1 MIKTLF
7 SVLLNRWVLA
17 AVGLLLLGLVVWI
30 VGPLVAIGTWR
41 PLDSVT
47 ARLLALGA
55 IVALVLLRM
64 AWQAWRAKRGNET
77 VVKQLLAAP
86 PAEAQAAEPA
96 EVKLLRERF
105 EKALSTLRN
114 ARFASV
120 RGRWWQSTTMRLGRR
135 YLYEL
140 PWYILIGPPGSGK
153 TTALLNSGLRF
164 PLADNTPGGE
174 GPRGVSG
181 VGGTRNCDWW
191 FTDEAVMIDTA
202 GRYTTQDSDS
212 EADSQAWGGFLNL
225 LKKSRPRQPVNGVLV
240 TVSVPDLLTRSARDR
255 VVHANAVR
263 KRVQELHEQL
273 GQRFPIYVL
282 VTKCDL
288 LAGFMDY
295 LGDIDKEQRAS
306 PFGFTFKLDE
316 RQRSDTSVLAAEF
329 DALAQRLVDG
339 MIDRLQME
347 RDVTRRARIYGFP
360 QQFGALRQVLQEY
373 IDHVFSPSHF
383 EAHPMLRG
391 VYFISGTQEGT
402 PIDRMLGVLARTYR
416 LERAV
421 LPPNYATGKSFF
433 LERLLREVVFGES
446 ELGGTDL
453 KWERRRSRLAL
464 AGYAALGLVAVGL
477 LGVWGRSYVGNRQY
491 VDEVATRVA
500 GVRQLVQAT
509 PNRALPDL
517 LVLLPALRATR
528 ELATGSGTAVPW
540 SQGFGLYQ
548 GDRLDAAA
556 SQSYQRMLV
565 DAMLPRLALRVEEQ
579 LRDGNA
585 DRELQY
591 EALKAYVMLHDPERF
606 DAEGLKLYV
615 TADWDAHLPRSVS
628 TAQRAELDM
637 HLDALLAQGPAVSP
651 LAHDAALLQ
660 QVRGVLASVPLPQR
674 IYSRLKRLGVAE
686 GIAPFTIARAAGPS
700 AGLAFMRASGEPL
713 THGVP
718 GLYTYDGYHQG
729 FQRDLE
735 VTAAELVAEEGWV
748 LGLDDGV
755 RTEALRDAAAVGR
768 LLDDVRRL
776 YLEEYVAIWQR
787 FIADIRLLPTDN
799 LAKTVQMA
807 RVLSAPDTPL
817 RPLIQ
822 GLVRETSLT
831 ATDPKSVVEKAGDR
845 ARSALERSQ
854 RKLSVILQGNRPQSS
869 TLDGKRI
876 ESLVDDRFEGLR
888 QLVQAPDGKA
898 APIDGTVALIGEVYA
913 VLVAVDTAVRGG
925 NTPPPSSVN
934 DKARAEAGRLPEPV
948 RSLLQTLSTA
958 GVDGALKVTRQNLGE
973 LLNAEVGNF
982 CRQALSGRYPLV
994 RGSPRDATPQDF
1006 AEIFAPGGRMDT
1018 FFQKNLAGFVDTST
1032 RPWSFRDLG
1041 GASMGDPGTL
1051 TQFQRAAEIRDT
1063 FFHGAGRTPSLQ
1075 LQFKPV
1081 EMDATIT
1088 QFTLDVDGQ
1097 VVKYSHGPQLASTV
1111 QWPGPRG
1118 AASVRI
1124 SLLPRVA
1131 GQSDLTKEGPWSLF
1145 RLFDQARI
1153 RPSGA
1158 PERFQAT
1165 FDVDG
1170 RKATFEVTTSSV
1182 QNPFVLGQL
1191 GAFSCP
1197 GRL

>member
-1 MIKTLF
+1 MIKTIF
-7 SVLLNRWVLA
+7 AVLLNRWVLA
-17 AVGLLLLGLVVWI
+17 TLGLLLLGLVIWI

-47 ARLLALGA
+47 ARLLVLGA
-55 IVALVLLRM
+55 IALLVLLRM
-64 AWQAWRAKRGNET
+64 AWQAWRAKRGNEA

-86 PAEAQAAEPA
+86 PASAGTSEPA

-105 EKALSTLRN
+105 ENALSTLRN

-120 RGRWWQSTTMRLGRR
+120 RGRWWQSTTMRLGKR

-164 PLADNTPGGE
+164 PLADNAPDGE

-191 FTDEAVMIDTA
+191 FTDEAVLIDTA

-240 TVSVPDLLTRSARDR
+240 TVSVTDLLTRTARDR

-295 LGDIDKEQRAS
+295 LGDIDKEQRSS

-316 RQRSDTSVLAAEF
+316 RQRSDTSVLQAEF

-339 MIDRLQME
+339 MIDRLQLE
-347 RDVTRRARIYGFP
+347 RDVARRARIYGFP

-373 IDHVFSPSHF
+373 IEHVFSPSHF

-391 VYFISGTQEGT
+391 VYFVSGTQEGT
-402 PIDRMLGVLARTYR
+402 PIDRMLGVLARSYR

-433 LERLLREVVFGES
+433 LERLLREVIFGES

-453 KWERRRSRLAL
+453 KWERRRGRLAL
-464 AGYAALGLVAVGL
+464 AGYAALGLVAVVL
-477 LGVWGRSYVGNRQY
+477 LGVWGRSYVANRQY
-491 VDEVATRVA
+491 VDDVATRVA
-500 GVRQLVQAT
+500 DVRRLVQAT

-528 ELATGSGTAVPW
+528 DLATGGGPVPW
-540 SQGFGLYQ
+540 SQGSGLYQ

-556 SQSYQRMLV
+556 SLSYQRMLV

-579 LRDGNA
+579 LRSGGA
-585 DRELQY
+585 DPELQY

-606 DAEGLKLYV
+606 DARGLKLYV
-615 TADWDAHLPRSVS
+615 TADWDANLPRSVS

-637 HLDALLAQGPAVSP
+637 HLEALLAQGPAVSP
-651 LAHDAALLQ
+651 LAQDTALLQ
-660 QVRGVLASVPLPQR
+660 QVRGVLAGVPLPQR

-686 GIAPFTIARAAGPS
+686 DIAPFTIARAAGPS
-700 AGLAFMRASGEPL
+700 AGLAFRRASGEPL
-713 THGVP
+713 THGVA
-718 GLYTYDGYHQG
+718 GLYTYDGYHHG
-729 FQRDLE
+729 FQRELDA
-735 VTAAELVAEEGWV
+735 TAAQLVAEEGWV
-748 LGLDDGV
+748 LGIIDGV
-755 RTEALRDAAAVGR
+755 RIEALRDPAAAGR

-776 YLEEYVAIWQR
+776 YLEDYAAVWQR

-817 RPLIQ
+817 RPLVQ

-831 ATDPKSVVEKAGDR
+831 ATDPKSAVEKAGDR
-845 ARSALERSQ
+845 ARNALERSQ
-854 RKLSVILQGNRPQSS
+854 RQLSVILGNRQPSS
-869 TLDGKRI
+869 ALDGKRI

-888 QLVQAPDGKA
+888 QMVQGPEGKP

-925 NTPPPSSVN
+925 NAPPPSTVN
-934 DKARAEAGRLPEPV
+934 DRARAEAGRLPEPL
-948 RSLLQTLSTA
+948 RGLLQTLSTA

-973 LLNAEVGNF
+973 QLNAEIGNF
-982 CRQALSGRYPLV
+982 CRQALAGRYPLV

-1006 AEIFAPGGRMDT
+1006 SEIFAPGARMDT

-1032 RPWSFRDLG
+1032 RPWSFRDQG

-1063 FFHGAGRTPSLQ
+1063 FFHGAGRTPSLT

-1097 VVKYSHGPQLASTV
+1097 VVKYAHGPQLASTV

-1118 AASVRI
+1118 GGSVRI

-1131 GQSDLTKEGPWSLF
+1131 GQADLTKEGPWSLF

-1182 QNPFVLGQL
+1182 QNPFVQGQL
-1191 GAFSCP
+1191 GSFVCP

>member
-1 MIKTLF
+1 MIKKF
-7 SVLLNRWVLA
+7 FAVLLNRWVLA
-17 AVGLLLLGLVVWI
+17 VLGLLLLGLVIWI

-41 PLDSVT
+41 PLDSAT
-47 ARLLALGA
+47 ARLLALAA
-55 IVALVLLRM
+55 IGGLVLLRM
-64 AWQAWRAKRGNET
+64 AWQAWRAKRGNDT
-77 VVKQLLAAP
+77 VVQQLVAAP
-86 PAEAQAAEPA
+86 PAEAQATEPA
-96 EVKLLRERF
+96 EVKLLRKRF
-105 EKALSTLRN
+105 ETSLATLRN

-120 RGRWWQSTTMRLGRR
+120 RGRWWQSTTMRLGKR

-164 PLADNTPGGE
+164 PLADNAPGGD

-191 FTDEAVMIDTA
+191 FTDEAVLIDTA

-225 LKKSRPRQPVNGVLV
+225 LKRSRPRQPVNGVLV
-240 TVSVPDLLTRSARDR
+240 TVSVTDLLTRSARDR

-273 GQRFPIYVL
+273 GLRFPIYVL

-316 RQRSDTSVLAAEF
+316 RQRSDTSVLQAEF
-329 DALAQRLVDG
+329 DALTQRLVDG
-339 MIDRLQME
+339 MIDRLQQE
-347 RDVTRRARIYGFP
+347 RDVNRRARIYGFP
-360 QQFGALRQVLQEY
+360 QQFGSLRQVLQEY
-373 IDHVFSPSHF
+373 IEHVFSPSHF

-433 LERLLREVVFGES
+433 LERLLRDVVFGEA

-453 KWERRRSRLAL
+453 KWERRRHRLAL
-464 AGYAALGLVAVGL
+464 AGYAALGLGAVLL
-477 LGVWGRSYVGNRQY
+477 LGLWGRSYLGNRHY
-491 VDEVATRVA
+491 VDDVAGRVA
-500 GVRQLVQAT
+500 EVRKLVQAT

-528 ELATGSGTAVPW
+528 DLATGGSERSVPW

-548 GDRLDAAA
+548 GDRLNAAA

-579 LRDGNA
+579 LRDGGA
-585 DRELQY
+585 DPELQY

-606 DAEGLKLYV
+606 DAQGLKLYV
-615 TADWDAHLPRSVS
+615 SADWDAHLPRSVAP
-628 TAQRAELDM
+628 AQRAELDA

-660 QVRGVLASVPLPQR
+660 QVRTVLASVPLPQR
-674 IYSRLKRLGVAE
+674 IYSRQKRLGVAE
-686 GIAPFTIARAAGPS
+686 DIAAFTIARAAGPS

-718 GLYTYDGYHQG
+718 GLYTYDGYHHG
-729 FQRDLE
+729 FQRELE
-735 VTAAELVAEEGWV
+735 ATAAQLVAEEGWV

-755 RTEALRDAAAVGR
+755 RTEALHDPAAVGR

-776 YLEEYVAIWQR
+776 YLQDYATIWQR

-799 LAKTVQMA
+799 LDKAVQMA

-817 RPLIQ
+817 RPLLQ

-831 ATDPKSVVEKAGDR
+831 ANDPKSVVEKAGDQ
-845 ARSALERSQ
+845 ARTALERSQ
-854 RKLSVILQGNRPQSS
+854 RKLSVILGNRPQSS
-869 TLDGKRI
+869 TLEGKRI
-876 ESLVDDRFEGLR
+876 ESLVDERFEGLR
-888 QLVQAPDGKA
+888 QLVQASDGKPA
-898 APIDGTVALIGEVYA
+898 LLDGTVALIGEVYTA
-913 VLVAVDTAVRGG
+913 LEAVRAAVQGG
-925 NTPPPSSVN
+925 NAPPPSPVN

-948 RSLLQTLSTA
+948 RSLLQTLSTS
-958 GVDGALKVTRQNLGE
+958 GVAGALKVTRQNLGE

-982 CRQALSGRYPLV
+982 CRQALAGRYPLV
-994 RGSPRDATPQDF
+994 RSSPRDATPQDF
-1006 AEIFAPGGRMDT
+1006 AEIFAPGARMDT

-1041 GASMGDPGTL
+1041 GASMGDSGTL

-1097 VVKYSHGPQLASTV
+1097 VVKYSHGPQLPTTV

-1124 SLLPRVA
+1124 SLLPRLA
-1131 GQSDLTKEGPWSLF
+1131 GQADLTQEGPWSLF

-1170 RKATFEVTTSSV
+1170 RKTTFEVTTSSV